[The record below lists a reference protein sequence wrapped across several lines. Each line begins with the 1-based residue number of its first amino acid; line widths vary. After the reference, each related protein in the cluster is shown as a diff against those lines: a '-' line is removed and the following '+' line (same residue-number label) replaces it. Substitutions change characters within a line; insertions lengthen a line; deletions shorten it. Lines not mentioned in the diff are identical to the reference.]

1 MDSFCEC
8 VGNSSVTNGHGRG
21 WGCEQIFLDRDV
33 VITAYCRNVYV
44 DNVTAA
50 TLNDWLLSV
59 WSLLPLRE
67 SEYYV
72 LGLKPTFLPHPAV
85 WLPFSYFPG
94 GRLLIGIDTVF
105 LASSRRMLWVI
116 FYYYFKEQNEEIPG
130 CWSSKLLRDWELT
143 AQVHVVMGFTF
154 ISIYLIWNLD
164 SWNQVV
170 LPWYCWGIFCNLWS
184 LLNCFCCV
192 NFLPTLVFKSNNVNI
207 FFSFT
212 TALMRLFWHRV
223 PAGEQVMFFLLL

>member
-1 MDSFCEC
+1 MQVHDFKGNDCWKIYRHPQNILYIYINIFFSTLSYQEEEVKLSTVDSFCEC
-8 VGNSSVTNGHGRG
+8 VGNSSVSNGHGWG

-72 LGLKPTFLPHPAV
+72 LGLKPTFLPYPAV

-116 FYYYFKEQNEEIPG
+116 F
-130 CWSSKLLRDWELT
+130 
-143 AQVHVVMGFTF
+143 
-154 ISIYLIWNLD
+154 
-164 SWNQVV
+164 
-170 LPWYCWGIFCNLWS
+170 
-184 LLNCFCCV
+184 
-192 NFLPTLVFKSNNVNI
+192 
-207 FFSFT
+207 
-212 TALMRLFWHRV
+212 
-223 PAGEQVMFFLLL
+223 LLLF